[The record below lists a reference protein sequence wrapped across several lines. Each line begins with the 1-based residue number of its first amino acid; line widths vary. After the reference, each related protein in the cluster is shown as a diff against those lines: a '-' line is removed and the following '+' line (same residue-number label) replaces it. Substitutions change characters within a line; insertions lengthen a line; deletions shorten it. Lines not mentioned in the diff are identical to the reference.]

1 MLLPP
6 TLTIP
11 TSDPS
16 PTRPNQPGTYGD
28 LMARATEGMHTAQHI
43 SVHPFADVASAQE
56 ELLGYER
63 FLHVAGVHLQ
73 LLAGLAHTPTA
84 PVRKLAGHL
93 RNLRGDEARSGR
105 WYDAATLLG
114 TAHDVVATHLQ
125 DGLLPRTH
133 EAEEVLTPPAA
144 RHASRHVTELVL
156 GAVSTRAQLCR
167 HALRS
172 QHRLPEAERPISRRH
187 TGHLRT
193 TTTTIEVYAM
203 AALWGLDN
211 DSNARGPET
220 IVDLSPAAPTPAARS
235 VAFASSLEA
244 LAVLRQLVHKQAKG
258 DAPASPASLRDLAL
272 LGARFT
278 ASSVPLPA
286 PQTGL
291 ERVRHAHA
299 LDAFDAAHGAWTA
312 ASRDLTTTIQGL
324 TKAPGAYGAA
334 IHRLLQADPNDDSL
348 RAPVLAALPRLARE
362 ASLTIAELGHTGAL
376 LAPQRDVSLRRTW
389 TPLPADAV
397 AGLEDRFRTAGQAT
411 IRATRSAQ
419 EAVRHT
425 TGDAQIDSPP
435 VPSRV
440 RQQRIEAR
448 R

>member
-1 MLLPP
+1 MLLPH
-6 TLTIP
+6 TLTTP

-16 PTRPNQPGTYGD
+16 PARSSRPGTYGD
-28 LMARATEGMHTAQHI
+28 LMARATEAMHAAQQI
-43 SVHPFADVASAQE
+43 SVHPFADVATAQD

-73 LLAGLAHTPTA
+73 LLTGLAHTPTA
-84 PVRKLAGHL
+84 PARKLASHL
-93 RNLRGDEARSGR
+93 RNLRGGGARSGR

-114 TAHDVVATHLQ
+114 TAHDLVATHLEN
-125 DGLLPRTH
+125 GLLPRTP

-144 RHASRHVTELVL
+144 LHGSRNVTELVL

-172 QHRLPEAERPISRRH
+172 QHRLPEAERPISKTH

-211 DSNARGPET
+211 DSNAGGPET
-220 IVDLSPAAPTPAARS
+220 IVDLSPAAVTPAVRS
-235 VAFASSLEA
+235 VAFARSLDA
-244 LAVLRQLVHKQAKG
+244 LAVLRQLVHKQAQG

-278 ASSVPLPA
+278 ASADFLPA

-291 ERVRHAHA
+291 ERILHAHA
-299 LDAFDAAHGAWTA
+299 LDAFDTAHDAWTT
-312 ASRDLTTTIQGL
+312 ASRDLTTTVQGV

-334 IHRLLQADPNDDSL
+334 IHRLLQSDPNDDSL

-362 ASLTIAELGHTGAL
+362 ASQTITELASTGAL
-376 LAPQRDVSLRRTW
+376 LAPQRDVSLRRSW

-397 AGLEDRFRTAGQAT
+397 ARLEDRFRDAGQAT
-411 IRATRSAQ
+411 TRATRAAQ

-425 TGDAQIDSPP
+425 TGDSQTDRPP
-435 VPSRV
+435 VLNRA
-440 RQQRIEAR
+440 RQQKIEAR
-448 R
+448 P

>member
-6 TLTIP
+6 TLTTP

-16 PTRPNQPGTYGD
+16 PTRPSRPGTYGD
-28 LMARATEGMHTAQHI
+28 LMARATERMHAAQQI
-43 SVHPFADVASAQE
+43 SVHPFGDVATAQD

-73 LLAGLAHTPTA
+73 LLTGLAHTPTA
-84 PVRKLAGHL
+84 PARKLAGHL
-93 RNLRGDEARSGR
+93 TNLRSDGARSGR

-114 TAHDVVATHLQ
+114 TAHDLVATHLQ
-125 DGLLPRTH
+125 DGLLPRTP

-144 RHASRHVTELVL
+144 LQASRQVTELVL

-172 QHRLPEAERPISRRH
+172 QHRLPETERPISRTH
-187 TGHLRT
+187 TGHLRS

-220 IVDLSPAAPTPAARS
+220 IVDLSPAVVTPVGRS
-235 VAFASSLEA
+235 IAFASSLEA
-244 LAVLRQLVHKQAKG
+244 LGLLRQLVHKQAQG

-278 ASSVPLPA
+278 ASPDSLPA
-286 PQTGL
+286 PETGL
-291 ERVRHAHA
+291 ERILNAHA
-299 LDAFDAAHGAWTA
+299 LDAFDAAHDAWTA
-312 ASRDLTTTIQGL
+312 ASRDLTTTVQGV

-334 IHRLLQADPNDDSL
+334 IHRLLHSDPNDDFL
-348 RAPVLAALPRLARE
+348 RAPVLASLPRLARE
-362 ASLTIAELGHTGAL
+362 ASRAIAELGSTGAL
-376 LAPQRDVSLRRTW
+376 LAPQRDVNLRRTW
-389 TPLPADAV
+389 SALPEEAITR
-397 AGLEDRFRTAGQAT
+397 LEDRFRAAGEAT
-411 IRATRSAQ
+411 IRATRAAQ

-425 TGDAQIDSPP
+425 TGDARIDGPP
-435 VPSRV
+435 ELHRA